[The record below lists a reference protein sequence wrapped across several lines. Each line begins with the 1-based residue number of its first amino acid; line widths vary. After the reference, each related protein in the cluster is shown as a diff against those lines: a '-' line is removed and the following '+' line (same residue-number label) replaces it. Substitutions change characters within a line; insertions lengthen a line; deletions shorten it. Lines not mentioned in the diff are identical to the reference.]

1 MYQTRMFSRKFAKN
15 AFKRWGSLS
24 RPWSWSRNVSTWS
37 PLGTAFNTKP
47 EQRLNLSFDRECVGL
62 FGIPQLKDYTGFYLL
77 QEGACNATEELVRE
91 ATARGRTRK
100 IVEVFDQLSDTL
112 CQVADMA
119 DFVRVAHPDDQYVN
133 AAEDACVSISALV
146 EKLNTNIDIH
156 RSLKHVI
163 THGDIVETDA
173 IDKRVAEL
181 FMFDFEQSG
190 IHLAEDKRRRFVE
203 LNERILMLGTQ
214 FMQGCQKPTTVS
226 RNMLP
231 KHLQYVFHTD
241 KHDVQVQGLFS
252 DHHSDL
258 IREAAYM
265 AYLHPDQRQME
276 ILELLLTDRHQLAR
290 LVGFETYAHRALNGT
305 LANTPENVRQFLDG
319 LADKLQPKAEEDFEH
334 LRKVKLS
341 HGGTDRDIHPWDTAY
356 YCGISRNEVCELGS
370 IDLSPY
376 FSLGGCMEGL
386 SMLFRSLY
394 GVSLEYT
401 PAGYGEL
408 WSPDV
413 HKLSV
418 THETEGILGY
428 IYCDLFER
436 GGKPHQDCHFTI
448 RGGRQMES
456 GTYQNPV
463 VVLMLNLPPPNRAK
477 PSLLTPAMVEN
488 LFHEFGH
495 AMHSMLGRTRYQHVT
510 GTRCPTDFAEVP
522 SVLMEYFA
530 NDYRVLSTFARH
542 WKTGEALPENLLNR
556 LCQAKQM
563 FAASDMQLQLFYSI
577 LDQEYHGK
585 HPLGKT
591 TTELLA
597 EVQNQYY
604 SIPYVKD
611 TAWQQRFGH
620 FVGYGAKYYS
630 YLMSRA
636 VASRIWQ
643 HCFKDDPFSRTMGQR
658 FREQVLSHG
667 GGVSPDVLVEAML
680 SEQPTTDRLVQSLID
695 DTQN

>member
-1 MYQTRMFSRKFAKN
+1 MHQSGMLSTHFGRN
-15 AFKRWGSLS
+15 VLKRWRSLS
-24 RPWSWSRNVSTWS
+24 RNVSTSSTWS
-37 PLGTAFNTKP
+37 PLGTAFNTKS
-47 EQRLNLSFDRECVGL
+47 EQRLNISLSRECVGL

-77 QEGACNATEELVRE
+77 QEGACNTTEELVQE
-91 ATARGRTRK
+91 ATGGDRKRK
-100 IVEVFDQLSDTL
+100 IVEVFDQLSDSL

-119 DFVRVAHPDDQYVN
+119 DFVRVAHPDERYVH

-146 EKLNTNIDIH
+146 EKLNTNVNIH

-163 THGDIVETDA
+163 THGDIIETDA
-173 IDKRVAEL
+173 VDKRVAEL

-190 IHLAEDKRRRFVE
+190 IHLPENDRHRFVE
-203 LNERILMLGTQ
+203 LNEHILMRGTQ
-214 FMQGCQKPTTVS
+214 FMQGCQKPTTV
-226 RNMLP
+226 RRDMLP
-231 KHLQYVFHTD
+231 KHLQYVFHND
-241 KHDVQVQGLFS
+241 RHDVQVQGLFS
-252 DHHSDL
+252 DHHSDQ

-265 AYLHPDQRQME
+265 AYLYPDERQMD
-276 ILELLLTDRHQLAR
+276 ILQSLLSDRSQLAT
-290 LVGFETYAHRALNGT
+290 LVGFETYTHRALNGT
-305 LANTPENVRQFLDG
+305 LANNPENVRQFLDS
-319 LADKLQPKAEEDFEH
+319 LAEKLRPKAEADFEH
-334 LRKVKLS
+334 LQRVKLY
-341 HGGTDRDIHPWDTAY
+341 HGCSSGTVHPWDTAY
-356 YCGISRNEVCELGS
+356 YSGIARNEVCQLSGV
-370 IDLSPY
+370 DLSPY

-394 GVSLEYT
+394 GVTLEYT
-401 PAGYGEL
+401 PAGSGEL
-408 WSPDV
+408 WSHDV
-413 HKLSV
+413 HKLAV
-418 THETEGILGY
+418 THETEGTLGY

-436 GGKPHQDCHFTI
+436 AGKPHQDCHFTI
-448 RGGRQMES
+448 RGGRQTES
-456 GTYQNPV
+456 GTYQSPI
-463 VVLMLNLPPPNRAK
+463 VVLMLNLPAPHRTK

-542 WKTGEALPENLLNR
+542 WKTGEALPENMLNR

-563 FAASDMQLQLFYSI
+563 FAASDLQLQLFYSV

-585 HPLGKT
+585 HSDNKSS
-591 TTELLA
+591 TEILA
-597 EVQNQYY
+597 EVQNKYY
-604 SIPYVKD
+604 SIPHVPN
-611 TAWQQRFGH
+611 TAWQLRFGH

-658 FREQVLSHG
+658 FRERVLAHG
-667 GGVSPDVLVEAML
+667 GGVPPDVLIEAML
-680 SEQPTTDRLVQSLID
+680 KESPTTDRLVQSLID
-695 DTQN
+695 DTDIN